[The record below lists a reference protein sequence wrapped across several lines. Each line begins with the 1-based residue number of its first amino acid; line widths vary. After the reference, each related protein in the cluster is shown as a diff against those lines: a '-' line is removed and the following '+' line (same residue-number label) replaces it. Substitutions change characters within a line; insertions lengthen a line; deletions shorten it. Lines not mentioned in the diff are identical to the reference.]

1 MSNELLIEIGI
12 DGLPYNLYDVAVN
25 SLKESIRKKLKDLK
39 ISYSDLKI
47 NYSKN
52 RILFNFNFI
61 DQEYS
66 EKFLVDFIVKTLNT
80 IYIPIKG
87 LKYSNNLWDYII
99 WVQGVEDDK
108 ILDFSETDLSNRN
121 DDIAFFKINNIES
134 YKEKLAE
141 NNIIFENEKRKE
153 YFRKAANK
161 IAKEHGSQFNNIDY
175 MLENFIVEYNMPH
188 PVVASFNQEI
198 LKFPK
203 ELIISILMDICNV
216 VPLFTDKGQIMP
228 YYILCIEKNRKNDE
242 LYINNLIQE
251 IEEEISAVLNKWNKV
266 LEKDYSYYY
275 ENMKEMTLKDRVGTL
290 YDKTLRIKELSIIVG
305 EYLLVGDETEE
316 NLEMASEIAKFDL
329 TTDIV
334 KSYPQLKGVVGCL
347 YSKKMGNNDIVS
359 NTVIDHYRPRFFH
372 DSIPKSTA
380 AKVLSLADKLDE
392 ITNYF
397 IYSKINDSISEYQT
411 SEIRRYASAIIKLI
425 LNERWNLDIS
435 RLIDD
440 NLYLY
445 IKNGNMVLDSDE
457 LKRDIYQ
464 FIILK
469 FREDVV
475 KNYSDYCRIDSLI
488 DEHPNNLL
496 EAYESLLKGDSYDKE

>member
-25 SLKESIRKKLKDLK
+25 SLNESIIKKLKDLK
-39 ISYSDLKI
+39 ISYSNLKI

-66 EKFLVDFIVKTLNT
+66 EKFLVDFIVKTLNI

-99 WVQGVEDDK
+99 WIQGIEDNK
-108 ILDFSETDLSNRN
+108 VLDFSEAELSNNN
-121 DDIAFFKINNIES
+121 DDIAFFKISSIDS
-134 YKEKLAE
+134 YKEELAE

-153 YFRKAANK
+153 YFLKAANK
-161 IAKEHGSQFNNIDY
+161 IAKEHGGQINEIEY
-175 MLENFIVEYNMPH
+175 ILENFIVEYNMPH
-188 PVVASFNQEI
+188 PIVASFNQEI
-198 LKFPK
+198 LNFPK
-203 ELIISILMDICNV
+203 ELISSILMDICNV

-242 LYINNLIQE
+242 PYINNLIQE
-251 IEEEISAVLNKWNKV
+251 IDEEILGVLNKWNKV
-266 LEKDYSYYY
+266 LEKEYSYYY
-275 ENMKEMTLKDRVGTL
+275 ESMKEMTLKDRVGTL
-290 YDKTLRIKELSIIVG
+290 YDKTIRIKELSIIVG

-316 NLEMASEIAKFDL
+316 NLELASDIAKFDL

-334 KSYPQLKGVVGCL
+334 KSYPQLKGVVGYL

-359 NTVIDHYRPRFFH
+359 NTVIDHYKPRFFH

-425 LNERWNLDIS
+425 LHESWNLDIS

-464 FIILK
+464 FIISK

-496 EAYESLLKGDSYDKE
+496 EAYESLIKGD

>member
-25 SLKESIRKKLKDLK
+25 SLNESIRKKLKDLK

-52 RILFNFNFI
+52 RILFNFSFI

-66 EKFLVDFIVKTLNT
+66 EKFMVDFIVKTLNT

-99 WVQGVEDDK
+99 WVQGIKDDK
-108 ILDFSETDLSNRN
+108 ILDFSDANLCNSN
-121 DDIAFFKINNIES
+121 DEVSFFKINSIET
-134 YKEKLAE
+134 YKDELAE

-153 YFRKAANK
+153 YFLKAANK
-161 IAKEHGSQFNNIDY
+161 ISKEHGGQISEIDY
-175 MLENFIVEYNMPH
+175 MLENFIAEYNMPH

-198 LKFPK
+198 LKYPK
-203 ELIISILMDICNV
+203 ELICSILMDICNV
-216 VPLFTDKGQIMP
+216 VPLYTDKCQLMP

-242 LYINNLIQE
+242 LYINNLTQAID
-251 IEEEISAVLNKWNKV
+251 EEINAVLNKWNEV
-266 LEKDYSYYY
+266 LEKDYSYFYK
-275 ENMKEMTLKDRVGTL
+275 NMQELTLIDRVGTL
-290 YDKTLRIKELSIIVG
+290 CDKTTRIKELSIIVG

-316 NLEMASEIAKFDL
+316 NLERASDIAKFDL

-334 KSYPQLKGVVGCL
+334 KSYPQLKGVIGYL
-347 YSKKMGNNDIVS
+347 YSKKIGNNDIIS

-397 IYSKINDSISEYQT
+397 IYSKMNDSISEYQT

-425 LNERWNLDIS
+425 LHEKWNLDIS

-445 IKNGNMVLDSDE
+445 IKNGNMVLDTDE
-457 LKRDIYQ
+457 LKKDIYQ
-464 FIILK
+464 FIISK

-475 KNYSDYCRIDSLI
+475 RNYSDYCRIDSLI

-496 EAYESLLKGDSYDKE
+496 ETYESLLKGDSYDEK

>member
-25 SLKESIRKKLKDLK
+25 SFYESVRKKLDNLK
-39 ISYSDLKI
+39 VSYSNLKI

-66 EKFLVDFIVKTLNT
+66 EEFLVDFVIKTLNT

-99 WVQGVEDDK
+99 WVQGIKDDK
-108 ILDFSETDLSNRN
+108 ILDFSDANLSNSN
-121 DDIAFFKINNIES
+121 DEVAFFKINNIDN

-153 YFRKAANK
+153 YFLKAANK
-161 IAKEHGSQFNNIDY
+161 IAKEHGGQISDIEY
-175 MLENFIVEYNMPH
+175 ILENFIAEYNMPH
-188 PVVASFNQEI
+188 PVVASFDQEI
-198 LKFPK
+198 LKYPK
-203 ELIISILMDICNV
+203 ELIRSILMDICQV
-216 VPLFTDKGQIMP
+216 IPLYTDKYQLMP

-251 IEEEISAVLNKWNKV
+251 IDEELEAVLNKWNEV
-266 LEKDYSYYY
+266 LKKDYSYFYK
-275 ENMKEMTLKDRVGTL
+275 NMQEMTLKDRIGTL
-290 YDKTLRIKELSIIVG
+290 YDKTTRIKELSVIVG

-316 NLEMASEIAKFDL
+316 NLERASEIAKFDL

-334 KSYPQLKGVVGCL
+334 KSYPQLKGVVGYL

-359 NTVIDHYRPRFFH
+359 NTVIDHYRPRFFR
-372 DSIPKSTA
+372 DGIPKSTA
-380 AKVLSLADKLDE
+380 AKVLSLADKFDE

-425 LNERWNLDIS
+425 LHEKWNLNIS

-445 IKNGNMVLDSDE
+445 IKNGNLVLDTNE
-457 LKRDIYQ
+457 LKNDIYQ
-464 FIILK
+464 FIISK

-475 KNYSDYCRIDSLI
+475 RNYSDYCRIDKLI

-496 EAYESLLKGDSYDKE
+496 ETYESLLEGDSYDK